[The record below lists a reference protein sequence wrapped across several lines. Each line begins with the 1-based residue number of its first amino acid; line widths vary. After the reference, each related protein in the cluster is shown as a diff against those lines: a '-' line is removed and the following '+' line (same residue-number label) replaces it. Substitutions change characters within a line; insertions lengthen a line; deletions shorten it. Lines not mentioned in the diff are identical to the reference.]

1 MITAQS
7 MRPIKD
13 IGPGQLDNLA
23 TEMVKRTARKCTEII
38 VVTLGAIMMSAVLH
52 AYPKQDSYVNLKVEE
67 VIDPLFTLH
76 ETENKNRSIVLWP
89 SPSLETQLHRG
100 RRLKKLHN
108 IV

>member
-38 VVTLGAIMMSAVLH
+38 VVTLDAIMMSDVLH
-52 AYPKQDSYVNLKVEE
+52 PYPTQDSYVNSKVEE

-76 ETENKNRSIVLWP
+76 ETENKNR
-89 SPSLETQLHRG
+89 
-100 RRLKKLHN
+100 
-108 IV
+108 

>member
-13 IGPGQLDNLA
+13 IGPGQLDNLMA
-23 TEMVKRTARKCTEII
+23 KMRTARKCTEII
-38 VVTLGAIMMSAVLH
+38 LITLGAIMMSAVLH

-76 ETENKNRSIVLWP
+76 ETENKN
-89 SPSLETQLHRG
+89 
-100 RRLKKLHN
+100 K
-108 IV
+108 

>member
-38 VVTLGAIMMSAVLH
+38 VVTLDAVMMSDALH
-52 AYPKQDSYVNLKVEE
+52 AYPMQDSYVNLKMEK
-67 VIDPLFTLH
+67 VIDP
-76 ETENKNRSIVLWP
+76 
-89 SPSLETQLHRG
+89 
-100 RRLKKLHN
+100 
-108 IV
+108 

>member
-38 VVTLGAIMMSAVLH
+38 VVTLDAIMMSAVLH
-52 AYPKQDSYVNLKVEE
+52 AYPKQDSYVNLKMEE
-67 VIDPLFTLH
+67 VMDPLFTLH
-76 ETENKNRSIVLWP
+76 ETENKNRSIVLRP
-89 SPSLETQLHRG
+89 SPSLESQLHRG
-100 RRLKKLHN
+100 RKLKRLHN

>member
-13 IGPGQLDNLA
+13 IGPVQEENLLA
-23 TEMVKRTARKCTEII
+23 NMRTARKCTEII
-38 VVTLGAIMMSAVLH
+38 LITLGAIMMSAVLH

-76 ETENKNRSIVLWP
+76 ETENKNRSVVLRP
-89 SPSLETQLHRG
+89 SPSLGSQLHH
-100 RRLKKLHN
+100 RRY
-108 IV
+108 

>member
-76 ETENKNRSIVLWP
+76 ETENKNRSIVLRP
-89 SPSLETQLHRG
+89 SPSLESQLHRG
-100 RRLKKLHN
+100 RKLKRLHN

>member
-1 MITAQS
+1 MITVQS

-52 AYPKQDSYVNLKVEE
+52 AYPKQDSYVNLKMEE
-67 VIDPLFTLH
+67 VMDPLFTLH
-76 ETENKNRSIVLWP
+76 ETENKNRSIVLRP
-89 SPSLETQLHRG
+89 SPSLESQLHRG
-100 RRLKKLHN
+100 RKLKRLHN

>member
-13 IGPGQLDNLA
+13 IGPGQLDNLMA
-23 TEMVKRTARKCTEII
+23 KMRTARKCTEII
-38 VVTLGAIMMSAVLH
+38 LITLGAIMMSAVLH
-52 AYPKQDSYVNLKVEE
+52 AYPKQNSYVNLKVEE